1 MRPAPLSRDALR
13 RWWRELAAS
22 AATFSAISLGMI
34 AGLALPRPDGLWLGT
49 AFAFAGATYAA
60 TAVIPFQSRLRGA
73 LLVLAVAYVGNGV
86 LLAREP
92 FVFGIGLVLALA
104 LAFGAGGVYA
114 LVDAARRPA
123 RRGWMALA
131 AAAGALAAAAGLVI
145 SLPDSARWALGPVF
159 GAATLAHA
167 AGLLRLARAGRA
179 LEQRPDPTADVRE
192 RPTAESAAI

>member
-104 LAFGAGGVYA
+104 LAFGAGGCTRSSMRPA
-114 LVDAARRPA
+114 GRRAAAGWRSPPRPA
-123 RRGWMALA
+123 RSRRPPGW
-131 AAAGALAAAAGLVI
+131 
-145 SLPDSARWALGPVF
+145 
-159 GAATLAHA
+159 
-167 AGLLRLARAGRA
+167 
-179 LEQRPDPTADVRE
+179 
-192 RPTAESAAI
+192 